1 MLASRTVME
10 LRRKIQMLLAAP
22 DYRPLRRAE
31 LAQRLG
37 LNAAERRE
45 FRRVLEQMLE
55 AGEVVRVRQD
65 RFVLPAEADL
75 VVGRV
80 QFNPKG
86 YAFVVPEPPP
96 EATEPAAPA
105 PAATTRDI
113 FVAEEDTGTALPDD
127 KVVVRLYRDRRQR
140 RRQPELPAGR
150 IIRVLERAHP
160 TVVGTLQQTRHF
172 QYVVPDDPRFIRDI
186 YVRAHPEAR
195 VGDKVVVRLAEW
207 VNRHVN
213 PEGAII
219 EVLGP
224 AEAPGVDVLSI
235 IRKYH
240 LPQEFSPQ
248 VYAEAERLPETVS
261 VHGRHDFRGEFI
273 ITIDPD
279 DAKDFD
285 DAVHVHE
292 RPGGGWRL
300 GVHIA
305 DVSHYVAPGG
315 ALDRE
320 AQARGNSVY
329 LVDRVLPMLPE
340 RLSNNLCSLR
350 PREDRFTLSALMDFD
365 RHLRLRH
372 VEFVPG
378 VIRSRHRLT
387 YREAFALLS
396 EPPPR
401 RDSNDEKSRLAAE
414 LHRMWGLA
422 RRLREHRAAQGA
434 LMLEFPEVKVR
445 LDAKGRPVAI
455 EKVEY
460 DISHQLIEE
469 FMLAA
474 NEAVARRLAQAEV
487 PTIYRIHEEPEVEKL
502 EDFRAYAQ
510 SFGFKVGDVTHR
522 HELQKLLE
530 HVHGRPEQYA
540 INLALLRS
548 LKRAMYSVRCAG
560 HYGLA
565 KQYYTHFTSPIR
577 RYADLLVH
585 RILRGVLG
593 LAEDGPRYSLQQLA
607 RVARH
612 ISDTER
618 VADEAEEESVEL
630 KKIEFFQRQLET
642 GRLSTMEAIVC
653 GVRNFGFFVEL
664 PDTLVQGLVHV
675 STLED
680 DFYHYDE
687 TREQLVGKRT
697 RRIIKIGD
705 KLRVRVAGVDV
716 FKREIDFRVVRS
728 P

>member
-1 MLASRTVME
+1 ME

-31 LAQRLG
+31 LARRLG

-45 FRRVLEQMLE
+45 FRRVLEQMLQ

-80 QFNPKG
+80 QFHPKG
-86 YAFVVPEPPP
+86 YAFVIPEPPS
-96 EATEPAAPA
+96 ETEECGEPSVPAL
-105 PAATTRDI
+105 TRDI
-113 FVAEEDTGTALPDD
+113 FVSEEDTATALPDD
-127 KVVVRLYRDRRQR
+127 KVVVRLFRDRRQR
-140 RRQPELPAGR
+140 RRQPDLPAGR

-186 YVRAHPEAR
+186 YVQPHPEAR
-195 VGDKVVVRLAEW
+195 VGHKVVVRLADW

-213 PEGAII
+213 PEGTIV

-240 LPQEFSPQ
+240 LPQDFSPQ
-248 VYAEAERLPETVS
+248 ARAEAERLPESVS
-261 VHGRHDFRGEFI
+261 ITGRRDFRDEFI

-285 DAVHVHE
+285 DAVQVHE
-292 RPGGGWRL
+292 LPGGGWRL

-305 DVSHYVAPGG
+305 DVSHYVKIGG

-340 RLSNNLCSLR
+340 KLSNNLCSLR
-350 PREDRFTLSALMDFD
+350 PREDRLTMSVLIDFD
-365 RHLRLRH
+365 RHLRVRRT
-372 VEFVPG
+372 EFVQG

-387 YREAFALLS
+387 YRQAFALLS
-396 EPPPR
+396 ESPPR
-401 RDSNDEKSRLAAE
+401 HAGTDEKSRLAIE

-422 RRLREHRAAQGA
+422 RRLREQRIEQGA
-434 LMLEFPEVKVR
+434 LMLEFPEVKVQ
-445 LDAKGRPVAI
+445 LDAQGRPVAI
-455 EKVEY
+455 EKLEY

-474 NEAVARRLAQAEV
+474 NEAVAKRIARAEV
-487 PTIYRIHEEPEVEKL
+487 PTIYRIHEEPDVEKL

-510 SFGFKVGDVTHR
+510 SFGFKLGDVTHR

-548 LKRAMYSVRCAG
+548 LKRALYSVRCAG

-565 KQYYTHFTSPIR
+565 KKYYTHFTSPIR
-577 RYADLLVH
+577 RYADLVVH
-585 RILRGVLG
+585 RILRAVLG
-593 LAEDGPRYSLQQLA
+593 LDNEMPGYSLQQLA
-607 RVARH
+607 RIARH
-612 ISDTER
+612 ISETER
-618 VADEAEEESVEL
+618 IADEAEEESVEL

-642 GRLSTMEAIVC
+642 GRLTTMDAVVC

-680 DFYHYDE
+680 DFY
-687 TREQLVGKRT
+687 
-697 RRIIKIGD
+697 
-705 KLRVRVAGVDV
+705 
-716 FKREIDFRVVRS
+716 
-728 P
+728 

>member
-1 MLASRTVME
+1 ME
-10 LRRKIQMLLAAP
+10 LRRKIQMLLASP

-31 LAQRLG
+31 LARRLE

-45 FRRVLEQMLE
+45 FRRVLEQMLQ

-86 YAFVVPEPPP
+86 YAFVIPEPPP
-96 EATEPAAPA
+96 ETDEHEELASSR
-105 PAATTRDI
+105 TRDI
-113 FVAEEDTGTALPDD
+113 FIAEEDTGTALPDD

-140 RRQPELPAGR
+140 RRQPDLPAGR
-150 IIRVLERAHP
+150 IIRVIERAHP

-172 QYVVPDDPRFIRDI
+172 QYVVPDDPRFIRDV
-186 YVRAHPEAR
+186 YVKPHPEAR
-195 VGDKVVVRLAEW
+195 VGHKVVVRLADW

-213 PEGAII
+213 PEGTII

-240 LPQEFSPQ
+240 LPQEFSPHTR
-248 VYAEAERLPETVS
+248 AEAERLPETVS
-261 VHGRHDFRGEFI
+261 AMGRRDFRDEFI

-285 DAVHVHE
+285 DAVQVHE
-292 RPGGGWRL
+292 LPGGGWRL

-305 DVSHYVAPGG
+305 DVSHYVAPDS

-340 RLSNNLCSLR
+340 KLSNNLCSLR
-350 PREDRFTLSALMDFD
+350 PREDRLTMSVLIDFD
-365 RHLRLRH
+365 RHLRVRH
-372 VEFVPG
+372 AEFVPG
-378 VIRSRHRLT
+378 IIRSRHRLT
-387 YREAFALLS
+387 YRQAFALLS

-401 RDSNDEKSRLAAE
+401 QAGDDEKKRLAIE

-422 RRLREHRAAQGA
+422 RRLRDQRAEQGA
-434 LMLEFPEVKVR
+434 LMLEFPEVNVR
-445 LDAKGRPVAI
+445 LDAQGRPVAI

-474 NEAVARRLAQAEV
+474 NEAVAKRIARAEV
-487 PTIYRIHEEPEVEKL
+487 PTIYRIHEEPDVEKL
-502 EDFRAYAQ
+502 DDFRAYAQ

-522 HELQKLLE
+522 SELQKLLE

-577 RYADLLVH
+577 RYADLVVH

-593 LAEDGPRYSLQQLA
+593 LDHDTRRYSLQQLA
-607 RVARH
+607 RIARH
-612 ISDTER
+612 ISETER
-618 VADEAEEESVEL
+618 IADEAEEESVEL

-642 GRLSTMEAIVC
+642 GKLTAMDAVVC

-680 DFYHYDE
+680 DFYRYDE
-687 TREQLVGKRT
+687 LREQLVGKRT
-697 RRIIKIGD
+697 GRVIKVGD
-705 KLRVRVAGVDV
+705 KLRVRVARVDV

-728 P
+728 VS

>member
-1 MLASRTVME
+1 ME
-10 LRRKIQMLLAAP
+10 LRRKIQMLLASP

-31 LAQRLG
+31 LARRLE

-45 FRRVLEQMLE
+45 FRRVLEQMLQ

-86 YAFVVPEPPP
+86 YAFVIPEPPP
-96 EATEPAAPA
+96 EMDEHAELAP
-105 PAATTRDI
+105 PRTRDI
-113 FVAEEDTGTALPDD
+113 FIAEEDTGTALPDD

-140 RRQPELPAGR
+140 RRQPDLPAGR

-172 QYVVPDDPRFIRDI
+172 QYVVPDDPRFIRDV
-186 YVRAHPEAR
+186 YVKPHPEAR
-195 VGDKVVVRLAEW
+195 VGHKVVVRLADW

-213 PEGAII
+213 PEGTII

-240 LPQEFSPQ
+240 LPQEFSPHTR
-248 VYAEAERLPETVS
+248 AEAERLPETVS
-261 VHGRHDFRGEFI
+261 AVGRRDFRDEFI

-292 RPGGGWRL
+292 LPGGGWRL

-305 DVSHYVAPGG
+305 DVSHYVAPDS

-340 RLSNNLCSLR
+340 KLSNNLCSLR
-350 PREDRFTLSALMDFD
+350 PREDRLTMSVLIDFD
-365 RHLRLRH
+365 RHLRVRH
-372 VEFVPG
+372 AEFVPG
-378 VIRSRHRLT
+378 IIRSRHRLT
-387 YREAFALLS
+387 YRQAFALLS

-401 RDSNDEKSRLAAE
+401 QAGDDEKKRLAIE

-422 RRLREHRAAQGA
+422 RRLRDQRAEQGA
-434 LMLEFPEVKVR
+434 LMLEFPEVNVR
-445 LDAKGRPVAI
+445 LDAQGRPVAI

-474 NEAVARRLAQAEV
+474 NEAVAKRIARAEV
-487 PTIYRIHEEPEVEKL
+487 PTIYRIHEEPDVEKL
-502 EDFRAYAQ
+502 DDFRAYAQ

-522 HELQKLLE
+522 SELQKLLE

-577 RYADLLVH
+577 RYADLVVH

-593 LAEDGPRYSLQQLA
+593 LDHDTRRYSLQQLA
-607 RVARH
+607 RIARH
-612 ISDTER
+612 ISETER
-618 VADEAEEESVEL
+618 IADEAEEESVEL

-642 GRLSTMEAIVC
+642 GKLTAMDAVVC

-680 DFYHYDE
+680 DFYRYDE
-687 TREQLVGKRT
+687 LREQLVGKRT
-697 RRIIKIGD
+697 GRVIKVGD
-705 KLRVRVAGVDV
+705 KLRVRVARVDV

-728 P
+728 AS